1 MEHLRESLIVL
12 LGLPLVAL
20 LSGASLRWAP
30 RDHLVVVSR
39 RGVVRRVASGGPTWH
54 WPLLEEVTALPVDPG
69 PCAVSVRATTRDG
82 HGIRLLAET
91 ALPVAP
97 PLPGESV
104 GELEQAR
111 MRAEEALA
119 DELAAAVAALDVAD
133 LGRLEVRGLTV
144 VGLDAVLR

>member
-1 MEHLRESLIVL
+1 MEQLRESLIVL

-30 RDHLVVVSR
+30 REHLLVVSR

-54 WPLLEEVTALPVDPG
+54 WPLLEDVATFPVDPG
-69 PCAVSVRATTRDG
+69 PCAVSVRAMTRDG
-82 HGIRLLAET
+82 HEIRLLVEAE
-91 ALPVAP
+91 LPVAP
-97 PLPGESV
+97 PLPGEAV
-104 GELEQAR
+104 GDLERAR
-111 MRAEEALA
+111 TRAEEALA
-119 DELAAAVAALDVAD
+119 GELAAAVAALDVAD